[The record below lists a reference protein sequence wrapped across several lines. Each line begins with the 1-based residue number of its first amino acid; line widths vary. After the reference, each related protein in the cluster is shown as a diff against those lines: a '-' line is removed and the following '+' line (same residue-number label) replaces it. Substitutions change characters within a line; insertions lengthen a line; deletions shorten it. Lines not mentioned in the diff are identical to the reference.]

1 MEEEMGREE
10 EERTRGAARQK
21 GRGRIR
27 ERGVLGGLVR

>member
-1 MEEEMGREE
+1 MEEEMGRE

-27 ERGVLGGLVR
+27 ESGVLGGLVR